1 LFFTALASFF
11 FKTTSVDGTGY
22 EICKKKR
29 MVERVGFEQYSYLS
43 TGAAPSDRDR
53 AVFKQS

>member
-1 LFFTALASFF
+1 
-11 FKTTSVDGTGY
+11 
-22 EICKKKR
+22 

-53 AVFKQS
+53 AVSLNRAEVVGSNPTGPFLTVRELQH